1 MAHASLRIAD
11 GMIAEIAE
19 RPVSGGITGT
29 DLTVYPGFIDMHGDM
44 IELELEPRA
53 RVDFPMDVALPSLDA
68 RLAAA
73 GVTTAYAAVSFSRGA
88 RDGERRSYGHTS
100 QVIRQIHAM
109 RNTCRVD
116 HRIHAR
122 FDITFDNAVG
132 VLEQLLDDGQVDLV
146 SLMDHTPGQGQYR
159 NLEVHVKNKAAH
171 HGISETE
178 ARQMVANA
186 IAVRSRPQE
195 ILMGNIRSVSRMC
208 AEHGVS
214 LASHDDDTVAKAH
227 LMADMGARIAEF
239 PVTIEAAEAAAGK
252 GLMTAMGAPNAMRG
266 QSYSGNLSARDL
278 HAAGLLHILA
288 SDYHPGAIL
297 AAVRALAPNDPDGL
311 AGAVR
316 LASANPARA
325 LGMSDRGELVV
336 GKRADLFI
344 ADAQGRVALTLCAGD
359 VVHSNGTVEL
369 TASRTLAFA

>member
-1 MAHASLRIAD
+1 MS
-11 GMIAEIAE
+11 
-19 RPVSGGITGT
+19 
-29 DLTVYPGFIDMHGDM
+29 
-44 IELELEPRA
+44 
-53 RVDFPMDVALPSLDA
+53 
-68 RLAAA
+68 
-73 GVTTAYAAVSFSRGA
+73 
-88 RDGERRSYGHTS
+88 
-100 QVIRQIHAM
+100 
-109 RNTCRVD
+109 
-116 HRIHAR
+116 
-122 FDITFDNAVG
+122 
-132 VLEQLLDDGQVDLV
+132 
-146 SLMDHTPGQGQYR
+146 
-159 NLEVHVKNKAAH
+159 VKNKAAH

-214 LASHDDDTVAKAH
+214 LASHDDDTVANAH

-239 PVTIEAAEAAAGK
+239 PVTMQAAQIAAEK

-359 VVHSNGTVEL
+359 VVNSNGTVEL